1 MDVKPVKV
9 AAIASGKGGVG
20 KTSFSINL
28 AEALSRAGN
37 RVLLMDADF
46 NLANV
51 HLMLGQAPEKTIADV
66 MAGRCSIE
74 DTFLTGPA
82 DVKVVPGVRGGGDLA
97 GIDETSLLSLI
108 QSVDGIASEI
118 DILLLD
124 TAGGLRERDMR
135 LVAAALDVMVL
146 VTPDKVTIAD
156 TADYIR
162 MLRLQYGVQH
172 FNIVPNMVRS
182 QREGAQLI
190 QALQSQIGFDHDLV
204 IRHAG
209 TLPYDP
215 AVRKASDR
223 STTLFQTYPDS
234 KVCRSMRSIADGMN
248 QQSCMYYP
256 RGGMTF
262 FFENQVLAGGW

>member
-1 MDVKPVKV
+1 MDVKPVRV

-51 HLMLGQAPEKTIADV
+51 HLMLGQTPVQTIADV
-66 MAGRCSIE
+66 MAGRCSIA
-74 DTFLTGPA
+74 DTFLSGPA
-82 DVKVVPGVRGGGDLA
+82 EVKVVPGARGGGDLA
-97 GIDETSLLSLI
+97 GINETSLLSLI
-108 QSVDGIASEI
+108 QSVDDIADQV

-124 TAGGLRERDMR
+124 TAGGFRERDLR
-135 LVAAALDVMVL
+135 LVAAASDAMVL

-162 MLRLQYGVQH
+162 TLRLQYGVQH
-172 FNIVPNMVRS
+172 FNVVTNMVRS
-182 QREGAQLI
+182 QREGSQLI

-223 STTLFQTYPDS
+223 AMTLFQTAPDS
-234 KVCRSMRSIADGMN
+234 KVCRGMRFIADGMG
-248 QQSCMYYP
+248 QHSRVYYP

-262 FFENQVLAGGW
+262 FFENQVLAGGC

>member
-1 MDVKPVKV
+1 MGVKQVRV

-20 KTSFSINL
+20 KTSLSINL

-51 HLMLGQAPEKTIADV
+51 HLMLGQTPDKTIADV
-66 MAGRCSIE
+66 MGGRCSIS
-74 DTFLTGPA
+74 DTLLPGPA
-82 DVKVVPGVRGGGDLA
+82 NVQVVPGVRGGGDLA
-97 GIDETSLLSLI
+97 GVDGNSLLSLI
-108 QSVDGIASEI
+108 QSVDGIADQV

-124 TAGGLRERDMR
+124 TAGGFRERDMR
-135 LVAAALDVMVL
+135 LVAAASDVMVML
-146 VTPDKVTIAD
+146 TPDKVTIAD

-162 MLRLQYGVQH
+162 ELRLQYGIQH
-172 FNIVPNMVRS
+172 FNVVTNMTRGT
-182 QREGAQLI
+182 REGPHLI
-190 QALQSQIGFDHDLV
+190 QALQSKIGFDHDLV

-209 TLPYDP
+209 TLPYDT

-223 STTLFQTYPDS
+223 GLTLFQAYPDS
-234 KVCRSMRSIADGMN
+234 KVCKGINTIADGIS
-248 QQSCMYYP
+248 QQACAYYP

-262 FFENQVLAGGW
+262 FFENQILAGGC